1 MNPEAEIGS
10 QLREFEGHEGL
21 TLRADAY
28 GNPGDRPVIL
38 AHGGGQTRF
47 AWGKTA
53 AHLAGQGWYA
63 IALDLRGHGESDWC
77 PSGNYHLE
85 YFGRDLLAVATQC
98 DGQPA
103 VVGASLGGMASM
115 VAEGGLGNGTFR
127 SLTLVDITPSPN
139 REGSDKIVAFMRAHA
154 AEGFERLEDAADVIA
169 EFLPHRPRPKD
180 LSGLAKNLRLHDD
193 GRYRWHWDPE
203 FMAEMPRSIHRRD
216 PEWLR
221 GLASNLTLPVHL
233 IRGKLSDLVREEE
246 VEDFRALVPHLVD
259 TDISG
264 AAHMVAG
271 DRNDVFMVAVAAFLS
286 ETHGDS

>member
-1 MNPEAEIGS
+1 MNIESAIEPQPRA
-10 QLREFEGHEGL
+10 FEGADGL
-21 TLRADAY
+21 TLRADTY
-28 GNPGDRPVIL
+28 GKPGDTPVIL

-53 AHLAGQGWYA
+53 EHLAGQGWYA
-63 IALDLRGHGESDWC
+63 VALDLRGHGESDWC
-77 PSGNYHLE
+77 PDGNYHLD
-85 YFGRDLLAVATQC
+85 YFGRDLLTVAGQC

-115 VAEGGLGNGTFR
+115 VAEGGLANGTFC

-139 REGSDKIVAFMRAHA
+139 REGSDKIVAFMREHA
-154 AEGFERLEDAADVIA
+154 EEGFERLEDAADVIA
-169 EFLPHRPRPKD
+169 KFLPHRPKPKD

-193 GRYRWHWDPE
+193 GRYRWHWDPA
-203 FMAEMPRSIHRRD
+203 FVHDMPNSVHRRD

-221 GLASNLTLPVHL
+221 GLARNLKLPVHL

-271 DRNDVFMVAVAAFLS
+271 DRNDVFMAAVIEFLTR
-286 ETHGDS
+286 THRV